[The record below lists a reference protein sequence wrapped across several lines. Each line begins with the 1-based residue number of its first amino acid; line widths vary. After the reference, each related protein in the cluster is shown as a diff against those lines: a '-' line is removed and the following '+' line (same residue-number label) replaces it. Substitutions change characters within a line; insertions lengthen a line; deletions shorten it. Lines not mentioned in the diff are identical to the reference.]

1 MSSSE
6 LFRVIEKETKD
17 ILIGLGYSMVDLSL
31 KQVKGSLHVIIIVYR
46 PEGVNA
52 DNCAEIAKSV
62 LKTIEQINP
71 DIDISLQVSSP
82 GIDRKI
88 KNTKEYTIFRG
99 KGIKLLLIKENA
111 WVGGIID
118 TADNSSVTIKRG
130 EEMKKYRFDEI
141 KKARLDYSQE
151 VI

>member
-1 MSSSE
+1 
-6 LFRVIEKETKD
+6 
-17 ILIGLGYSMVDLSL
+17 MVDLSL
-31 KQVKGSLHVIIIVYR
+31 KQVKGSLHVILTVYR

-52 DNCAEIAKSV
+52 DNCAEIAKNV
-62 LKTIEQINP
+62 IKKIEQFNP

-88 KNTKEYTIFRG
+88 KNTKEYSIFIG
-99 KGIKLLLIKENA
+99 KGIKLLLSENNI
-111 WVGGIID
+111 WIGGIID
-118 TADNSSVTIKRG
+118 TTDDSSVTIKRG
-130 EEMKKYRFDEI
+130 EKMKKIHFEEI